1 MWTKAVSMI
10 DPLVKRAKNGD
21 AGAFET
27 LYVIYKCSVYALCL
41 RLTRNVLD
49 AEDLTQEVFLQV
61 HRKVSS
67 FRGEAAFGS
76 WLYRVAINV
85 TMMHLRKQR
94 PEALPLDVLELPSCS
109 KSSAT
114 QLESQPRGDPFAR
127 MALIRALGDLSKGR
141 RTLVILHD
149 LKGLTHREV
158 AQRLG
163 VTVNTS
169 RSQLYA
175 AHRKLRD
182 MLARTDMRTYRQVKP
197 CSVLQNVDLG
207 CPNRDLTHQL
217 ASKTLNHS
225 DFALSAGVVEK

>member
-1 MWTKAVSMI
+1 MWTKAVSMT
-10 DPLVKRAKNGD
+10 DAVVEKARDGD
-21 AGAFET
+21 TGAFET
-27 LYVIYKCSVYALCL
+27 LYALYKCSVYALCL
-41 RLTRNVLD
+41 RLTRDVLD

-85 TMMHLRKQR
+85 TMMHLRKQH
-94 PEALPLDVLELPSCS
+94 PEALPLDVSELPSCP
-109 KSSAT
+109 KSSGT
-114 QLESQPRGDPFAR
+114 QLESHPRGDPVAR
-127 MALIRALGDLSKGR
+127 MALVRALGDLSKGR

-169 RSQLYA
+169 RSQLYQ

-182 MLARTDMRTYRQVKP
+182 ILASTGMRTHRQVTP
-197 CSVLQNVDLG
+197 CSILQNVDLD
-207 CPNRDLTHQL
+207 CPNRD
-217 ASKTLNHS
+217 
-225 DFALSAGVVEK
+225 

>member
-1 MWTKAVSMI
+1 MWSKALSLTDV
-10 DPLVKRAKNGD
+10 VVEKAKGGD
-21 AGAFET
+21 AQAFEA
-27 LYVIYKCSVYALCL
+27 LYASYKCSVFALCL
-41 RLTRNVLD
+41 RLTRDVLD

-76 WLYRVAINV
+76 WLYRVAINAA
-85 TMMHLRKQR
+85 MMHFRKR
-94 PEALPLDVLELPSCS
+94 HPEELPLDVLEPESFPKPS
-109 KSSAT
+109 AW
-114 QLESQPRGDPFAR
+114 QRESHGQGDPVKHI
-127 MALIRALGDLSKGR
+127 ALVRALGDLSKGR

-169 RSQLYA
+169 RSQLYQ

-182 MLARTDMRTYRQVKP
+182 SLADTDMRAHRRVTP
-197 CSVLQNVDLG
+197 CSILQNVDLDRL
-207 CPNRDLTHQL
+207 NRD
-217 ASKTLNHS
+217 
-225 DFALSAGVVEK
+225 